1 MRSKL
6 LVVFLKE
13 VRETLRDK
21 RVLGLLVLFT
31 LMYPIMFGYI
41 LNQNIERAT
50 RAEREGIELAV
61 IGGGQAPT
69 LMSQLRQKNITVR
82 DIPDAGEEAIGEMLR
97 AKKVVAVLRL
107 PPKFSDNYQAMRPA
121 RIELWFDSAT
131 EQDRRRRDVE
141 DVLRAYNAN

>member
-21 RVLGLLVLFT
+21 RVLGLLVMFT

-61 IGGGQAPT
+61 IGGAQAPT
-69 LMSQLRQKNITVR
+69 LMSQLKQKNITVR

-97 AKKVVAVLRL
+97 A
-107 PPKFSDNYQAMRPA
+107 
-121 RIELWFDSAT
+121 
-131 EQDRRRRDVE
+131 
-141 DVLRAYNAN
+141 